1 MRLEKLVDRSGELE
15 EIIYLNDFVEQQP
28 LVLFQAFWH
37 VLFSILLTVIA
48 FLWRPTKN
56 NQKYAFIPLL
66 EGDNDDDD
74 EQDEFVASN
83 YSDTKMRSSKIPSQP
98 HAERNDP
105 EDDELKWVEDNIV
118 SSSILLA
125 DSDEELMNTKFEISK
140 MQ

>member
-1 MRLEKLVDRSGELE
+1 M
-15 EIIYLNDFVEQQP
+15 
-28 LVLFQAFWH
+28 
-37 VLFSILLTVIA
+37 TVIA
-48 FLWRPTKN
+48 FLWRPDN
-56 NQKYAFIPLL
+56 NNHKYAFIPLL
-66 EGDNDDDD
+66 EGDNDEDD

-83 YSDTKMRSSKIPSQP
+83 YSDTKMRSSKIPSQQ
-98 HAERNDP
+98 HVERNDP